1 MAEKKIPMR
10 TCIACRAEKPKKEL
24 IRVFRKPDGTFVIDL
39 TGKISGRGAYVCND
53 KKCVEAIIKKRVLNK
68 TFSQEISD
76 DVYAALK
83 ESFFGKQ

>member
-24 IRVFRKPDGTFVIDL
+24 IRVVKKPDGEFVIDL
-39 TGKISGRGAYVCND
+39 KGKVSGRGAYVCND
-53 KKCVEAIIKKRVLNK
+53 KKCVETIIKKHLLNK
-68 TFSQEISD
+68 TFSKEISD
-76 DVYAALK
+76 EVYAALK